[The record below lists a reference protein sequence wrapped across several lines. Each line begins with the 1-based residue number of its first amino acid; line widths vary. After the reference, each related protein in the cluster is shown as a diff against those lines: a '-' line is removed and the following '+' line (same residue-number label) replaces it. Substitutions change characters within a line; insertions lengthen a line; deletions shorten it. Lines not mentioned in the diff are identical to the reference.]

1 MSACGRSKPRYS
13 FRPWTSPRCVP
24 GAAPDTLQWRVRP
37 GLELDDWWCVWWVA
51 VQIEAMRRQKELMAK
66 MQFAYKAGDH
76 SEVERI
82 RAMLEPDQ

>member
-1 MSACGRSKPRYS
+1 M
-13 FRPWTSPRCVP
+13 
-24 GAAPDTLQWRVRP
+24 
-37 GLELDDWWCVWWVA
+37 WWVA

>member
-1 MSACGRSKPRYS
+1 MLRR
-13 FRPWTSPRCVP
+13 
-24 GAAPDTLQWRVRP
+24 TLRRRVRP
-37 GLELDDWWCVWWVA
+37 ALELDDWWCVWWVA

-76 SEVERI
+76 YEVERI